1 MDRLQYINWRE
12 AMAKMKDK
20 VIDIIDLWVMGR
32 SMVSI
37 AATVGM
43 PLDVVEY
50 VINEYG
56 TDVM

>member
-1 MDRLQYINWRE
+1 
-12 AMAKMKDK
+12 MARMKDK

-56 TDVM
+56 TDVV

>member
-1 MDRLQYINWRE
+1 MG
-12 AMAKMKDK
+12 MMKRQ
-20 VIDIIDLWVMGR
+20 VSDILDLWIMGR

>member
-1 MDRLQYINWRE
+1 
-12 AMAKMKDK
+12 MAKMKDK
-20 VIDIIDLWVMGR
+20 VIDILDLWIMGR

-37 AATVGM
+37 ASTVGM

-56 TDVM
+56 TDVV

>member
-1 MDRLQYINWRE
+1 MDRLQYINWRKV
-12 AMAKMKDK
+12 MAKMKDK